1 MVRPAFPAGPEAEPR
16 EGELGFLACIR
27 GIVDGILHLVRR
39 DHLYIR
45 QGIFWISIA
54 LLSLALAIWPSFIDM
69 LGGALGIAY
78 PPTLLFLVAIV
89 VLVVKALLN
98 DIALTKV
105 RRDLRRLNQRIALL
119 ETDEPLARDP
129 EEAANARRAQ
139 TPAPADVRR
148 AASS

>member
-1 MVRPAFPAGPEAEPR
+1 MVI
-16 EGELGFLACIR
+16 GFGLAY
-27 GIVDGILHLVRR
+27 GILHLVRR

-45 QGIFWISIA
+45 QGVFWIGIA
-54 LLSLALAIWPSFIDM
+54 LLSLGLAVWPHLIDS

-89 VLVVKALLN
+89 VLVVKALLA

-119 ETDEPLARDP
+119 ETTQPLTGDTDWRGAEPQSP
-129 EEAANARRAQ
+129 ETHEDHRKM
-139 TPAPADVRR
+139 
-148 AASS
+148 AS

>member
-1 MVRPAFPAGPEAEPR
+1 MKDYHLTV
-16 EGELGFLACIR
+16 LVIGFGLAY
-27 GIVDGILHLVRR
+27 GILHLVRR

-45 QGIFWISIA
+45 QGIFWIAIA

-69 LGGALGIAY
+69 LGAALGIAY

-89 VLVVKALLN
+89 VLVVKSLLN

-119 ETDEPLARDP
+119 ETDEPLARDHD
-129 EEAANARRAQ
+129 EAASALRAQ
-139 TPAPADVRR
+139 PPAAGEVRR